1 MAADPPSTDAA
12 TEFVGRGWLVA
23 AVRDWAASGSS
34 YLFLTG
40 GPGTGK
46 SAVVDHLWGRDPV
59 AGTAVHRCRSAG
71 RGSVD
76 PVRFAA
82 SLAEQFSTTVPGFA
96 DALVRVAGE
105 RSGQAV
111 ALRPSG
117 PLGPLGP
124 LGQPGQPG
132 LLRIEGTATAG
143 TVHPH
148 ASVIGAQVSLSLS
161 HVTADEAF
169 EQLVCRPLELLAPA
183 QRPVAVVDGL
193 DEALTHRG
201 SRTIAELVLSGVD
214 RLPLRFV
221 LTTRHDARITAVVRD
236 LPDAVLL
243 DLVDDAPDPDAD
255 LLAYARHRLRGPR
268 GAGAP
273 REAREAAA
281 RRLAAAGE
289 GNYLYVLHLTQ
300 EAADG
305 ARTVDELAA
314 TALPYG
320 LDGVYRE
327 FMRREIRPVG
337 SADAEER
344 WRTAFRPLLDL
355 LVAAREDGFTAGRL
369 ADLLDRTEQEVLD
382 TVRVLGQY
390 LRGRDRRG
398 PWTLFHRSFEEFL
411 LSGDDPHLDAGEG
424 HRRIADHAFTSWA
437 DAWDGCDD
445 PYLLQ
450 HLTDHL
456 LTAAECTTGRPGR
469 GRTLQDRLY
478 TLATSA
484 GYLAA
489 QRAVAPGREL
499 HLVTLHRAL
508 RASLAA
514 QAYPRSAGLA
524 LRLVGAGA
532 EADEETPVQ
541 AALRWGAAAG
551 VAKARTHP
559 QDTALLWLLLIVA
572 ALGARAPDEA
582 TAPLEEIAAGGLRV
596 AGQRWAPAVAALL
609 APLLPRLTS
618 EQAGA
623 VMDVA
628 DDDLLG
634 HLAAFL
640 LEEAGPE
647 AAVPPALRIRENVAR
662 ARAVEGILTRAA
674 LSALTGPMG
683 TDPGGLGRLGAL
695 IAAGHLPPQDD
706 ARPWASPLAEP
717 DVADSVLLVHAARG
731 ELDGRLPELADRT
744 ARAGGE
750 LSDAAVLLARIVQAA
765 RIGPAGAPRARMAGR
780 AALADPR
787 RDIRGLLHHT
797 ATMVR
802 IGDLTAPALLDA
814 LVEELPAYEH
824 DLHAGHVDGFHG
836 WCGVGLRL
844 AVVRLLAAAG
854 QGDRARRE
862 ADRLRT
868 NHPAE
873 HVRALAWMARD
884 ETRPGPRAALVAAAR
899 EAADRIPHSL
909 CAQAYR
915 VLADADR
922 PRLADTLAR
931 TAGRRRPEP
940 VVSGPARAALAWAA
954 HVRGDRRRA
963 ETLGAEAAAWFTAL
977 PRDRRR
983 QQDADRL
990 VKNLL
995 RARLPA
1001 EAVRVTRTPT
1011 TGGEAGLM
1019 NLGDVRNRLAA
1030 HAEHTELTLLR
1041 QAEGATTAPD
1051 PADPADPAGKASP
1064 YEQALTMRVRRAGED
1079 RQAFEESRVA
1089 LRRTVQGVL
1098 GSLARLPEDVW
1109 IPGGADEEGAV
1120 WCLLQA
1126 VGLEWPEGSA
1136 AASREWN
1143 RALERATFSAGFEHP
1158 VGHRPRDVE
1167 IRDEADVLLRR
1178 SVQAAAELAEAFHD
1192 IGDEGEAGARF
1203 ARAVAGAREISDP
1216 GHRIR
1221 AFTELAGTAARL
1233 GRYDDLRLL
1242 RPEAA
1247 RMHGG
1252 SLGDVAET
1260 LAVTVLRGGPDGA
1273 GARRALEE
1281 IVGSPG
1287 LPHLDHVDLLAALA
1301 VITPGTEIEE
1311 QLLAAAATAAT
1322 AESGH

>member
-1 MAADPPSTDAA
+1 MAADPPSSDAA
-12 TEFVGRGWLVA
+12 TEFVGRGWLDA
-23 AVRDWAASGSS
+23 TVRKWAATGSS
-34 YLFLTG
+34 HLFLTG

-46 SAVVDHLWGRDPV
+46 SAAVDHLWGRDPV
-59 AGTAVHRCRSAG
+59 VGTAVHRCRTAS
-71 RGSVD
+71 RSSCD
-76 PVRFAA
+76 PVRFAE

-96 DALVRVAGE
+96 EALVRVARE
-105 RSGQAV
+105 RSGH
-111 ALRPSG
+111 
-117 PLGPLGP
+117 
-124 LGQPGQPG
+124 PGE
-132 LLRIEGTATAG
+132 LRIEGTATAG

-183 QRPVAVVDGL
+183 QRPVAVVDAL

-201 SRTIAELVLSGVD
+201 SRTIAELVLTGVD

-221 LTTRHDARITAVVRD
+221 LTSRHDARVTAALRD
-236 LPDAVLL
+236 LPDAVVV
-243 DLVDDAPDPDAD
+243 DLVDDAPDPGAD
-255 LLAYARHRLRGPR
+255 LLAYARHRLRGAR
-268 GAGAP
+268 GAGP
-273 REAREAAA
+273 RQEEVA

-289 GNYLYVLHLTQ
+289 GNYLYVRHLTQ
-300 EAADG
+300 EVADG
-305 ARTVDELAA
+305 VRTVDELAA
-314 TALPYG
+314 SALPYG
-320 LDGVYRE
+320 LEGVYRE

-344 WRTAFRPLLDL
+344 WRTAFRPVLDL
-355 LVAAREDGFTAGRL
+355 LVAAREDGFTASRL
-369 ADLLDRTEQEVLD
+369 AELLDRTEQEVLD

-390 LRGRDRRG
+390 LRGRDQRG

-411 LSGDDPHLDAGEG
+411 ISGDDPHLDAGEG
-424 HRRIADHAFTSWA
+424 HRRIADNAFTLWA

-456 LTAAECTTGRPGR
+456 LTAAESTAGSPTRS
-469 GRTLQDRLY
+469 RTLQDRLY
-478 TLATSA
+478 TLATSP

-489 QRAVAPGREL
+489 QRAAAPGREL
-499 HLVTLHRAL
+499 HLVTLSRAL
-508 RASLAA
+508 EASLAA
-514 QAYPRSAGLA
+514 HAYPRSARVA
-524 LRLVGAGA
+524 LSLVRASA

-551 VAKARTHP
+551 VAKARTYP

-572 ALGARAPDEA
+572 ALGARTPGEA
-582 TAPLEEIAAGGLRV
+582 AAPLQEIASGVHV
-596 AGQRWAPAVAALL
+596 AGQRWAPAAAALL
-609 APLLPRLTS
+609 APLLPRLTP
-618 EQAGA
+618 EQSGA

-628 DDDLLG
+628 DDDLLC

-647 AAVPPALRIRENVAR
+647 AAVPPTLRIRETVAR

-674 LSALTGPMG
+674 LAALTDPAG
-683 TDPGGLGRLGAL
+683 TDLGGLDQLGAL
-695 IAAGHLPPQDD
+695 IAAGHMPPPEDSH
-706 ARPWASPLAEP
+706 PWTSPLAEP

-731 ELDGRLPELADRT
+731 ELDRRLPELADRT
-744 ARAGGE
+744 ARAAGE

-765 RIGPAGAPRARMAGR
+765 RLGPAGTARARAAGN

-787 RDIRGLLHHT
+787 RDIRVLLHHT

-802 IGDLTAPALLDA
+802 IGDRTAPALLDA
-814 LVEELPAYEH
+814 LVKELPAYES
-824 DLHAGHVDGFHG
+824 DLHAGHIDGFHG

-854 QGDRARRE
+854 QSDRAREE

-873 HVRALAWMARD
+873 HVRALAWLARD
-884 ETRPGPRAALVAAAR
+884 ETRPGPRTALVAAAR
-899 EAADRIPHSL
+899 EAANRIPHSL
-909 CAQAYR
+909 CAQAYL
-915 VLADADR
+915 VLADADHR
-922 PRLADTLAR
+922 RLADTLAR
-931 TAGRRRPEP
+931 TAGLRGREP
-940 VVSGPARAALAWAA
+940 MVAGPARAALAWAA

-963 ETLGAEAAAWFTAL
+963 EALGAEAAAWFTAL

-1011 TGGEAGLM
+1011 TSGEAAGLM

-1030 HAEHTELTLLR
+1030 HAEYTELALL
-1041 QAEGATTAPD
+1041 QEAEGATPND
-1051 PADPADPAGKASP
+1051 PTRRLSP
-1064 YEQALTMRVRRAGED
+1064 YEQALTMRVRRAGD
-1079 RQAFEESRVA
+1079 DGQAFEESRAA
-1089 LRRTVQGVL
+1089 LCLTVQGIL
-1098 GSLARLPEDVW
+1098 GGLAQLPEDTWV
-1109 IPGGADEEGAV
+1109 PGGVDEEGAV
-1120 WCLLQA
+1120 WCLLQTIR
-1126 VGLEWPEGSA
+1126 LEWPEGIT

-1158 VGHRPRDVE
+1158 RGHRPRDVE
-1167 IRDEADVLLRR
+1167 IRDEFDVQLRR
-1178 SVQAAAELAEAFHD
+1178 SVQASAELAEAFHD
-1192 IGDEGEAGARF
+1192 IGDDREATSRF
-1203 ARAVAGAREISDP
+1203 SHAVDSARALAGP

-1221 AFTELAGTAARL
+1221 ALTELAGTAARL

-1242 RPEAA
+1242 WPEAA
-1247 RMHGG
+1247 RTHGG
-1252 SLGDVAET
+1252 SLAEVAET
-1260 LAVTVLRGGPDGA
+1260 LAVTVLRGGPDTA
-1273 GARRALEE
+1273 SARRALEE

-1287 LPHLDHVDLLAALA
+1287 LPNLDHVDLLATLA
-1301 VITPGTEIEE
+1301 IITPGTEIEE
-1311 QLLAAAATAAT
+1311 QLLAAPAGA
-1322 AESGH
+1322 GN